1 MSPEM
6 IAIIAVGV
14 ALAGLVLKGQHGL
27 GKRVDEI
34 RRDTGEVRKDIAG
47 LDTRLRAVET
57 GLAELR
63 GRFDGMDGQLAFLRD
78 YITGRNERTGEPVE
92 SGADE

>member
-6 IAIIAVGV
+6 ITIIAVGV

-34 RRDTGEVRKDIAG
+34 RKDTGELRKDIAG

-78 YITGRNERTGEPVE
+78 YITRRNERAGEPVE

>member
-34 RRDTGEVRKDIAG
+34 RRDTGELRKDIAG
-47 LDTRLRAVET
+47 LDTPLRAVET

-78 YITGRNERTGEPVE
+78 YITGRNERAGEPVE
-92 SGADE
+92 SGAGK

>member
-6 IAIIAVGV
+6 ITIIAVGV

-34 RRDTGEVRKDIAG
+34 RRDTGELRKDIAG

-63 GRFDGMDGQLAFLRD
+63 ERFDGMDGQLAFLRD

-92 SGADE
+92 SGAGE

>member
-6 IAIIAVGV
+6 ITIIAVGV
-14 ALAGLVLKGQHGL
+14 ALAGLVLRGQHGL
-27 GKRVDEI
+27 GKRVEELRQNID
-34 RRDTGEVRKDIAG
+34 GLRKDIAG

-78 YITGRNERTGEPVE
+78 YITGRNERAGEPVE

>member
-6 IAIIAVGV
+6 ITIIAVGV

-34 RRDTGEVRKDIAG
+34 RKDTGELRKDIAG

-78 YITGRNERTGEPVE
+78 YITGRNERAGVPVE

>member
-6 IAIIAVGV
+6 ITIIAVGV

-27 GKRVDEI
+27 GIRVDELRQNI
-34 RRDTGEVRKDIAG
+34 DGLRKDTAG
-47 LDTRLRAVET
+47 LYTRLRAVEK

-63 GRFDGMDGQLAFLRD
+63 GRFNGMDGQLAFLRD
-78 YITGRNERTGEPVE
+78 HITGRNEPAGEPVE

>member
-6 IAIIAVGV
+6 ITIIAVGV

-34 RRDTGEVRKDIAG
+34 RRDTGELRKDIAG

-63 GRFDGMDGQLAFLRD
+63 GRFDGMDGQFAFLRD
-78 YITGRNERTGEPVE
+78 YITGRNERAGEPVE